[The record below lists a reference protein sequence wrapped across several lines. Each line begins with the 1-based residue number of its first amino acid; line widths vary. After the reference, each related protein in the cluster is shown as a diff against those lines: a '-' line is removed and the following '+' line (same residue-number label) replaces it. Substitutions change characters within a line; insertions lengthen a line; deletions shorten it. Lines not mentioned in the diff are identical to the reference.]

1 MDKKTSGER
10 TWKKRAS
17 AQVWRFQRA
26 MRPALL
32 MGQGE
37 ITVNDRTSD
46 TSAPYHTFFSMKQ
59 IFADHVYL
67 SKNTEEG

>member
-1 MDKKTSGER
+1 
-10 TWKKRAS
+10 
-17 AQVWRFQRA
+17 
-26 MRPALL
+26 

-46 TSAPYHTFFSMKQ
+46 TSAPYHTFFSMQ
-59 IFADHVYL
+59 QSFADHVYL